1 MDNDRNDYTYKEL
14 DAHIESV
21 KADKQMTLKELI
33 KSLGMSQKEFAD
45 EFHIPM
51 GTLRHWIAGER
62 KCPEYTMRML
72 KYMVEIKRASE
83 RGDSK

>member
-1 MDNDRNDYTYKEL
+1 MNEKKHLTYEGSVIEHLSNDEEISIKD
-14 DAHIESV
+14 
-21 KADKQMTLKELI
+21 MI

-51 GTLRHWIAGER
+51 GTFRHWIAGER

-72 KYMVEIKRASE
+72 RYMVEIKRAAE
-83 RGDSK
+83 RGDMK

>member
-1 MDNDRNDYTYKEL
+1 M
-14 DAHIESV
+14 
-21 KADKQMTLKELI
+21 I

-72 KYMVEIKRASE
+72 RYMVEIKRAAE
-83 RGDSK
+83 RGDMK